1 MQFAVRKKRV
11 RVASA
16 LFALVLLVSGTALF
30 IYRSYGLQVP
40 IIPDRTY
47 SSWLIEAKLNFA
59 SDGRPARI
67 TLQAPQR
74 GGAHEILT
82 ENFVS
87 AGFSLG
93 AASLDGA
100 REILWSRTPPA
111 GEYRL
116 YYQALVRRVSSDDQP
131 PLMAGITEKTVKFT
145 GERRELV
152 QSLFK
157 QFDELEE
164 QELKIKALLEKIEQT
179 GGSQSKILYKDSK
192 SDGALSDITVAR
204 RALETVGISTRLVHG
219 LEISE
224 PRRNAPLFSWLEIL
238 VGDEWKSYDYS
249 NQRWGPPEDSFAWW
263 RGERSLLKT
272 RGIRDEKLT
281 LSVTPGES
289 SAKQYQLP
297 TSAMQSWFSLYSLS
311 AESQTVY
318 RLLLLL
324 PLGALVITFLRSI
337 IGIRTFGTFMPVLIA
352 LSFRDTKLFN
362 GLLLFISVVSLGLV
376 ARYFF
381 EKLKLLIVPRLAA
394 TLTLVIVI
402 AMTLSTILDQYGYEL
417 GMNVALFP
425 MVILTMTIE
434 RMSIIWDELGAIQ
447 AIRQGIVSLFAATL
461 AYLVVSEPLIEY
473 VMFSFPELL
482 LVILGVT
489 VLLGRYTGYR
499 LMELYRF
506 RSLTRKEKSV

>member
-152 QSLFK
+152 QSLF
-157 QFDELEE
+157 
-164 QELKIKALLEKIEQT
+164 
-179 GGSQSKILYKDSK
+179 
-192 SDGALSDITVAR
+192 
-204 RALETVGISTRLVHG
+204 
-219 LEISE
+219 
-224 PRRNAPLFSWLEIL
+224 
-238 VGDEWKSYDYS
+238 
-249 NQRWGPPEDSFAWW
+249 
-263 RGERSLLKT
+263 
-272 RGIRDEKLT
+272 
-281 LSVTPGES
+281 
-289 SAKQYQLP
+289 
-297 TSAMQSWFSLYSLS
+297 
-311 AESQTVY
+311 
-318 RLLLLL
+318 
-324 PLGALVITFLRSI
+324 
-337 IGIRTFGTFMPVLIA
+337 
-352 LSFRDTKLFN
+352 
-362 GLLLFISVVSLGLV
+362 
-376 ARYFF
+376 
-381 EKLKLLIVPRLAA
+381 
-394 TLTLVIVI
+394 
-402 AMTLSTILDQYGYEL
+402 
-417 GMNVALFP
+417 
-425 MVILTMTIE
+425 
-434 RMSIIWDELGAIQ
+434 
-447 AIRQGIVSLFAATL
+447 
-461 AYLVVSEPLIEY
+461 
-473 VMFSFPELL
+473 
-482 LVILGVT
+482 
-489 VLLGRYTGYR
+489 
-499 LMELYRF
+499 
-506 RSLTRKEKSV
+506 